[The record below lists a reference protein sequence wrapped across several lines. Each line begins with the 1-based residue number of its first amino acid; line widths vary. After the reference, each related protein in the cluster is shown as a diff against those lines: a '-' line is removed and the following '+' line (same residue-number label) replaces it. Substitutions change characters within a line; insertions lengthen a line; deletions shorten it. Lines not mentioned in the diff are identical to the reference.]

1 MIEYYKTMV
10 QDTGQTAA
18 HAPRLVTRKISQVE
32 PGCWVS
38 VVAPDADDRRWL
50 QDEMGIEPEFVR
62 ASLDD
67 EETSH
72 IDYDDETGQV
82 LVIVDCPFVEDDR
95 EVVDSSIVQYD
106 THPLSLIF
114 LPEQDILVTVS
125 LKVSETVSA
134 FAQGKVRNLNT
145 TLRTRLLLQMLL
157 HISQRY
163 LVCLRSINR
172 QFRENE
178 RVLRKT
184 MRNDELIKMLGFE
197 KSLVYFST
205 ALKSTE
211 TTLTKIGYGRILKLY
226 DEDRELLDDVAIEMS
241 QAIEMCTIYSNVLNG
256 TMDAFGNIINNNMNI
271 TMRTLAILTLVL
283 SIPNMVYGFY
293 GMNTPLPMDHTWIFA
308 FALSISATVG
318 ATVLLMRSRFVK

>member
-1 MIEYYKTMV
+1 MIEFYKTSIADV
-10 QDTGQTAA
+10 DPTQPRSQ
-18 HAPRLVTRKISQVE
+18 RLVTRKIDKPE
-32 PGCWVS
+32 PGCWIS
-38 VVAPDADDRRWL
+38 VVSPDADDRRWL
-50 QDEMGIEPEFVR
+50 QSELNIEPEFVQ

-95 EVVDSSIVQYD
+95 DAVDQSITQYD

-114 LPEQDILVTVS
+114 LPEQDVLVTVS
-125 LKVSETVSA
+125 LKESETVNTFS
-134 FAQGKVRNLNT
+134 QGKFRGINT
-145 TLRTRLLLQMLL
+145 TLRTRMLLQMLL

-197 KSLVYFST
+197 KSLVYLST
-205 ALKSTE
+205 SLKSTE
-211 TTLTKIGYGRILKLY
+211 ATLNRIGYGRILHLY
-226 DEDRELLDDVAIEMS
+226 EDDRDLLDDVSIEMS
-241 QAIEMCTIYSNVLNG
+241 QAIEMCSTYSNILNG

-293 GMNTPLPMDHTWIFA
+293 GMNTPLPHDDTWVFA
-308 FALSISATVG
+308 FALSVAATVG
-318 ATVLLMRSRFVK
+318 ATVILMRSRFVR

>member
-1 MIEYYKTMV
+1 MIEFYKTYV
-10 QDTGQTAA
+10 QEIQTSQGKSV
-18 HAPRLVTRKISQVE
+18 RYNTKKIDKCE

-38 VVAPDADDRRWL
+38 VVMPGPEDRRWL
-50 QDEMGIEPEFVR
+50 QDEMNIEPEFVR
-62 ASLDD
+62 SSLDD

-72 IDYDDETGQV
+72 IDYDDDTGQV
-82 LVIVDCPFVEDDR
+82 LVIVDCPFVEDDT
-95 EVVDSSIVQYD
+95 EAVDPSIVQYD

-114 LPEQDILVTVS
+114 LPDQDVLVTVS
-125 LKVSETVSA
+125 LKQSETVNA

-145 TLRTRLLLQMLL
+145 TLRTRMLLQMLL

-205 ALKSTE
+205 SLKSTE
-211 TTLTKIGYGRILKLY
+211 ATLSKIGYGRILRLY
-226 DEDRELLDDVAIEMS
+226 EEDRELLDDVSIEMS
-241 QAIEMCTIYSNVLNG
+241 QAIEMCSIYTNVLNG
-256 TMDAFGNIINNNMNI
+256 TMDTFGNIINNNMNI

-293 GMNTPLPMDHTWIFA
+293 GMNTPLPLDGTWMFA
-308 FALSISATVG
+308 FSLSVIATVG
-318 ATVLLMRSRFVK
+318 ATIILMRSRFMK